1 MSQILNIFLTPL
13 GVLGVVVVAFV
24 GWLVA
29 VYNKLVQKRLSTE
42 SSWSDIDTQL
52 KKRFDLIPN
61 LVETVKGYASHEKET
76 LDAVIEARSK
86 AGQVNLDIKN
96 ATPEQMEAFQASQ
109 GELSNVL
116 GKLFALSEAYPDL
129 KANQNF
135 LDLQNQ
141 LKTIEDDLN
150 MARRFYNGTVKEYN
164 EVIQMFPSNIV
175 AKIFSFSEKPFFK
188 IEENERKNVEVKF

>member
-1 MSQILNIFLTPL
+1 MQEILNKILTPF
-13 GVLGVVVVAFV
+13 GIVGSVLAVVILWVI
-24 GWLVA
+24 GT
-29 VYNKLVQKRLSTE
+29 YNKLVQKRLAVE
-42 SSWSDIDTQL
+42 SAWADIDTQL

-61 LVETVKGYASHEKET
+61 LVETVKGYAAHERET

-86 AGQVNLDIKN
+86 AGQMNIDIKN
-96 ATPEQMEAFQASQ
+96 ATPEQMAAFQASQ

-141 LKTIEDDLN
+141 LKTIEEDLN
-150 MARRFYNGTVKEYN
+150 MARRFYNGVVKEYN
-164 EVIQMFPSNIV
+164 EVIQMFPSNII
-175 AKIFSFSEKPFFK
+175 ANIFGFTNKPFF
-188 IEENERKNVEVKF
+188 EVNENERENVEVKF